1 MTVTAVRPKSGA
13 APDEAAPTGGS
24 KKKLILVAALVG
36 VLGAAGWFFFMRPAG
51 AEAGPEPGEVVALEP
66 IQVNLAGGH
75 YLRVGIALQL
85 TTKAHEVDG
94 SQALD
99 TLIAVFSGHSMEEVN
114 QPKVRESLREDLV
127 KKLEKRYE
135 EGVMGVYFTE
145 YVTQ

>member
-1 MTVTAVRPKSGA
+1 VTVTAVRPKSGA
-13 APDEAAPTGGS
+13 TPDDAAPTGGS
-24 KKKLILVAALVG
+24 KKKLVIIAVLVL

-51 AEAGPEPGEVVALEP
+51 AEAGPEPGEVAALEP
-66 IQVNLAGGH
+66 IQVNLSGGH

-99 TLIAVFSGHSMEEVN
+99 AVIAVFSGHSMEEVN
-114 QPKVRESLREDLV
+114 QPKVREALREDLV

-145 YVTQ
+145 FVTQ